1 MHVCVLYFIS
11 MNYACEDTLTSILKY
26 ACGVHV
32 VMYCVMGT
40 CIYMCTLKCMYTGI
54 MHVSMYCAHVYACHV
69 CKRVLCTCLLVFN
82 MHVLN
87 ICMYWAKVFVH
98 MCVHVQMLGVTCEVH
113 AHMNSA
119 CIHARAHLLYMYR
132 SV

>member
-1 MHVCVLYFIS
+1 MVNIERKRKKKQKKCQIS
-11 MNYACEDTLTSILKY
+11 LQHTLMQKFQTSHILSSLFCKCKY
-26 ACGVHV
+26 SKKKNKK
-32 VMYCVMGT
+32 
-40 CIYMCTLKCMYTGI
+40 L
-54 MHVSMYCAHVYACHV
+54 HVSMYCAHVYACHV